1 MRTKSNGTRSVISR
15 MVRVSVVF
23 VSVGGGGIAEVEV
36 LVANLIGG
44 LPVNFR
50 TFKVNKQKKD
60 KTIRKQNNLPGALL
74 TALCALQW
82 YSHNRIKQ

>member
-23 VSVGGGGIAEVEV
+23 FFRWGGIAEVEV

-50 TFKVNKQKKD
+50 TFKVNK
-60 KTIRKQNNLPGALL
+60 
-74 TALCALQW
+74 
-82 YSHNRIKQ
+82 